1 MNENT
6 NNLDIQIEVRTI
18 EIPVSEYRELVG
30 LKAKLDAV
38 IDFTTGHD
46 GYDTREFF
54 KKVFAREIQK
64 AATVVD
70 IKEDPDE

>member
-1 MNENT
+1 MPEPRKKERAASERK
-6 NNLDIQIEVRTI
+6 Q
-18 EIPVSEYRELVG
+18 PKKPSEYRELVG